1 MFDNVK
7 VIDVHSLKPLGGV
20 RMCLGLQGL
29 LDREL
34 VSEKIR
40 DALLEGV
47 QDLGVPRVGGEGPI
61 DPEEACDL
69 VHRQLR

>member
-7 VIDVHSLKPLGGV
+7 VIDVHRLKPLCGV
-20 RMCLGLQGL
+20 RMRLGLQGL
-29 LDREL
+29 LDGEL
-34 VSEKIR
+34 VSEELR

-61 DPEEACDL
+61 DPEEACYL